1 MAADRRARRLA
12 LPGGAALK
20 LAISHRYDFG
30 SDRALVGAELA
41 GEAAWDALRLGSGG
55 AFGLPETRAEWA
67 ALADADRIA
76 EARARALA
84 ALLDRRGVQTLA
96 SYGAGAAVTELWL
109 ARLAPGRRLVV
120 TEFAPATVERL
131 AALFPEAEVRRHDLR
146 RDPPVADAD
155 LHLFHR
161 IDTELDDESFRAVLA
176 RFRAVPVV
184 VVATELLSAR
194 AVLRE
199 LRTRLRPGVTRAGL
213 VRSRGAFESLWRDTH
228 DGIPLRVHD
237 LHGWLL
243 EPR

>member
-1 MAADRRARRLA
+1 MAADRRARRFPLS
-12 LPGGAALK
+12 GGSSLK
-20 LAISHRYDFG
+20 LAISHWYDFG

-41 GEAAWDALRLGSGG
+41 GEAAWDALRLGSRG
-55 AFGLPETRAEWA
+55 AFGLPETRAEWEA
-67 ALADADRIA
+67 RADADRA
-76 EARARALA
+76 AGARARALV
-84 ALLDRRGVQTLA
+84 ALLDRRGVRTLA
-96 SYGAGAAVTELWL
+96 SYGAGAAVPELWL

-131 AALFPEAEVRRHDLR
+131 AALFPEADVRRHDLR

-161 IDTELDDESFRAVLA
+161 IDTEFDDESFRAVLA
-176 RFRAVPVV
+176 RFSAVPVV

-199 LRTRLRPGVTRAGL
+199 LRTRLRPGAARAGL
-213 VRSRGAFESLWRDTH
+213 VRSRDAFEALWRDTH
-228 DGIPLRVHD
+228 DGVPLRVHD

>member
-1 MAADRRARRLA
+1 MAADRRACRLA

-30 SDRALVGAELA
+30 SERALVGAELA
-41 GEAAWDALRLGSGG
+41 GAAAWDALRLGSGP
-55 AFGLPETRAEWA
+55 FSLPETRAEWE

-96 SYGAGAAVTELWL
+96 SYGAGAAVPELWL

-131 AALFPEAEVRRHDLR
+131 AALFPEAEVRRHDLLA
-146 RDPPVADAD
+146 DPPVAQAD

-161 IDTELDDESFRAVLA
+161 IDTELDDVSFRAVLA